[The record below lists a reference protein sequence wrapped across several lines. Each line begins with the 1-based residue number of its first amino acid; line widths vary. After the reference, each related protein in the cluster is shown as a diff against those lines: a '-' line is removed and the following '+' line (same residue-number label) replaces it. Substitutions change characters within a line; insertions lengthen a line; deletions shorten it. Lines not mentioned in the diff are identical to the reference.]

1 MRKIL
6 LIGGAGFIGSN
17 LVRHFL
23 KNDDFETYV
32 IEPEKANVERLND
45 IDDQVTIIRAD
56 LKDILYLNEI
66 ICENNIDVVI
76 HLVSN
81 LLPRSTLEDYQ
92 NEMNDLI
99 LPSMNI
105 MRICSK
111 LDILFVYISSG
122 GAVYG
127 NGSSM
132 TCKETDKLEPISYYG
147 QSKCF
152 MEQTIT
158 FENRCSGLRYLILRP
173 SNPYGHGQNL
183 YGNQGL
189 IAVSIGK
196 ILKHEPITVWGDGSL
211 IRDYIYIDDLC
222 ECIYELIVRNIYN
235 EIINIG
241 SGIGYSVKK
250 IIDILEDIVGVSMN
264 IEYIKG
270 RNVDVNSVVLS
281 IEHLLSILPIKI
293 DKDIRKNISIFY
305 KAELEKYKNT
315 H

>member
-1 MRKIL
+1 MKKIL

-23 KNDDFETYV
+23 KDDDFEIYV
-32 IEPEKANVERLND
+32 IEPEKANVEKLND
-45 IDDQVTIIRAD
+45 VDEEVTIIRAD

-66 ICENNIDVVI
+66 ICKNNIDVVI
-76 HLVSN
+76 HLVST

-127 NGSSM
+127 NSSSVAY
-132 TCKETDKLEPISYYG
+132 KETDKLEPISYYG

-152 MEQTIT
+152 MEQTII
-158 FENRCSGLRYLILRP
+158 FENRCSGLRYLIIRP

-196 ILKHEPITVWGDGSL
+196 ILKHEPITIWGDGSL
-211 IRDYIYIDDLC
+211 IRDYIFIDDLC
-222 ECIYELIVRNIYN
+222 ECIYELIVRNICN
-235 EIINIG
+235 EIVNIG
-241 SGIGYSVKK
+241 SGIGFSVKNV
-250 IIDILEDIVGVSMN
+250 INILEDIVGAPLN
-264 IEYIKG
+264 IKYIKG
-270 RNVDVNSVVLS
+270 RSTDVNSVVLN
-281 IEHLLSILPIKI
+281 IDNLLNFIPVQI
-293 DKDIRKNISIFY
+293 DKDLRKNISIFY
-305 KAELEKYKNT
+305 KNELDKHQKQI
-315 H
+315 